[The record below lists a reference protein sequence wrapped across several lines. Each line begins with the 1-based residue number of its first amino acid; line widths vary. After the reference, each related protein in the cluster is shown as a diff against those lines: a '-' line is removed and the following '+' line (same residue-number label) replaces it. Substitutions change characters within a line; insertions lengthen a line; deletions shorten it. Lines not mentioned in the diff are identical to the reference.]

1 MMGYHGIY
9 VYIYTHQTMILMGY
23 ITVSNQFGDMG
34 KREIPKFSMAILI
47 RKQLGFDPTNSRG
60 WK

>member
-1 MMGYHGIY
+1 
-9 VYIYTHQTMILMGY
+9 MGY

-47 RKQLGFDPTNSRG
+47 RKQVGFDPTNSRG
-60 WK
+60 CLEMIIASLLIILNGPQCP

>member
-1 MMGYHGIY
+1 
-9 VYIYTHQTMILMGY
+9 MGY

-47 RKQLGFDPTNSRG
+47 RKQLGFDPQTHGAGNDNRFPFDHIFHG
-60 WK
+60 PQCP